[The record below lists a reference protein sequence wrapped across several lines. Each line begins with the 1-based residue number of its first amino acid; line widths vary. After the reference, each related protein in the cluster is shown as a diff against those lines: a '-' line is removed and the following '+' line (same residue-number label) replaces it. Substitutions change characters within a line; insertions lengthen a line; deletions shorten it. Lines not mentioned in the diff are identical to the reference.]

1 MVINPLKPF
10 IFNRDI
16 IWYYV
21 YNMSLKILINP
32 LIGIYR
38 DIAILRIPTRWM
50 TRNIPK
56 RKHACNLTQAEG
68 HQASNLLY
76 CGRSD
81 PNLIGLVFWEH
92 FSPETYMVLLF
103 LLLRSWGFRVSM
115 FPFLPMKVQIPRLYI
130 NKEELDFTTVGD
142 MEATQ
147 ELRWWWTPWYAFI
160 GKRKRETSPTLWTLG
175 TQK

>member
-1 MVINPLKPF
+1 
-10 IFNRDI
+10 
-16 IWYYV
+16 
-21 YNMSLKILINP
+21 
-32 LIGIYR
+32 
-38 DIAILRIPTRWM
+38 M
-50 TRNIPK
+50 TRNIKTRLQLDPS
-56 RKHACNLTQAEG
+56 RGPPSIQFVC
-68 HQASNLLY
+68 
-76 CGRSD
+76 CGRAN

-147 ELRWWWTPWYAFI
+147 ELR
-160 GKRKRETSPTLWTLG
+160 
-175 TQK
+175 